1 MLLKEANLSRQVNG
15 VFITGTDTDCG
26 KTIISGGIARALL
39 HKGFNVGVMKPFA
52 TWGDPRREPGGR
64 QRWISEDALHL
75 RQAAAT
81 SDSLDLIN
89 PICFK
94 AAMAPWPAARLEKK
108 NIDLDRVMVAY
119 KELCRRHSFLV
130 VEGVGG
136 LLVPL
141 KRDFFVSDL
150 IVRMKLAAIVVAHP
164 DLGTLNHTLLT
175 VRELKRN
182 GIPLAG
188 VIINNYKGKTRAE
201 QTNPAVLRKILD
213 RKVMVIPHKPAFV
226 SEFDTLA
233 RLLTKN
239 GLFNWPNLP

>member
-1 MLLKEANLSRQVNG
+1 MARLVNG
-15 VFITGTDTDCG
+15 IFVTGTDTDCG
-26 KTIISGGIARALL
+26 KTVIAGGIARALL
-39 HKGFNVGVMKPFA
+39 HKGFNVGVMKPVA

-108 NIDLDRVMVAY
+108 NIDINPIMSAY
-119 KELCRRHSFLV
+119 KELCRRHSFMV

-136 LLVPL
+136 LMVPL
-141 KRDFFVSDL
+141 KRNFFVRDL
-150 IVRMKLAAIVVAHP
+150 ISKMKLAAVVVAHP

-175 VRELKRN
+175 IRELKRA

-188 VIINNYKGKTRAE
+188 VIINGYKGKTRAE
-201 QTNPAVLRKILD
+201 QTNPYVLRKILD
-213 RKVMVIPHKPAFV
+213 RKIMVIPHKPSFA

-233 RLLTKN
+233 GLLTKR
-239 GLFNWPNLP
+239 GLFNWPHLP

>member
-1 MLLKEANLSRQVNG
+1 MSRQING

-26 KTIISGGIARALL
+26 KTIIAGGIARALL
-39 HKGFNVGVMKPFA
+39 HKGFNVGVMKPVA
-52 TWGDPRREPGGR
+52 TWGDPSREPGGR

-94 AAMAPWPAARLEKK
+94 AAMAPWPAARLERK
-108 NIDLDRVMVAY
+108 IVDMDRVTNAY
-119 KELCRRHSFLV
+119 KELCRRHSFMV

-141 KRDFFVSDL
+141 KRDFFVVDMIS
-150 IVRMKLAAIVVAHP
+150 RMHLAAVVVAHP

-175 VRELKRN
+175 IRELKRN
-182 GIPLAG
+182 NIPLAG
-188 VIINNYKGKTRAE
+188 VIINNYAGKTRAE

-213 RKVMVIPHKPAFV
+213 RKVMVIPHKLTLV

-239 GLFNWPNLP
+239 GLFNWPYLP